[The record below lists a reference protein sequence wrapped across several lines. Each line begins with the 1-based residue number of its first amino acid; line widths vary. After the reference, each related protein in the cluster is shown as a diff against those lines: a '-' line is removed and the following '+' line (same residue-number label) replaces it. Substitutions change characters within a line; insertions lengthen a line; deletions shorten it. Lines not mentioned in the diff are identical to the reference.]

1 MSSAMKLTDEQLEQI
16 ASYLEA
22 NSEKLCSKNNLIN
35 LRPYD
40 LQIFERMTRVEE
52 ELRNQRELLIKQNET
67 MQFGFSQID
76 KRFDDVNK
84 RFEDVNKRFDDVNKR
99 FDDVNKRFDDV
110 NKRFAMLT
118 WIFGIG
124 FTIIATV
131 ISLSSFFAK

>member
-16 ASYLEA
+16 ASYLEE
-22 NSEKLCSKNNLIN
+22 NSEKLCSKNNLIH

-40 LQIFERMTRVEE
+40 LQIFERITRVEE
-52 ELRNQRELLIKQNET
+52 ELRNQRELIIKQNET

-99 FDDVNKRFDDV
+99 FDDVNKRF
-110 NKRFAMLT
+110 AMLT

>member
-1 MSSAMKLTDEQLEQI
+1 MSSAMKLTDKQLEQI
-16 ASYLEA
+16 ALYLEE
-22 NSEKLCSKNNLIN
+22 NSEKLCSKNNLIH

-40 LQIFERMTRVEE
+40 LQIFERITRVEE
-52 ELRNQRELLIKQNET
+52 ELRNQRELIIKQNET
-67 MQFGFSQID
+67 MQFGFSQTD
-76 KRFDDVNK
+76 KRFDDINK
-84 RFEDVNKRFDDVNKR
+84 RFEDVNKRFDDVNQR

-131 ISLSSFFAK
+131 ISLSSFLAK

>member
-22 NSEKLCSKNNLIN
+22 NSEKLCSKNNLIH

-99 FDDVNKRFDDV
+99 F
-110 NKRFAMLT
+110 AMLT

>member
-22 NSEKLCSKNNLIN
+22 NSEKLCSKNNLIH

>member
-22 NSEKLCSKNNLIN
+22 NSEKLCFKNNLIN

>member
-16 ASYLEA
+16 ASYLEE
-22 NSEKLCSKNNLIN
+22 NSEKLCSKNNLIH

-40 LQIFERMTRVEE
+40 LQIFERITRVEE
-52 ELRNQRELLIKQNET
+52 ELRNQRELIIKQNET

-99 FDDVNKRFDDV
+99 F
-110 NKRFAMLT
+110 AMLT

>member
-99 FDDVNKRFDDV
+99 FDDVNKRFDNV

>member
-1 MSSAMKLTDEQLEQI
+1 MKLTDEQLEQI
-16 ASYLEA
+16 ASYLEE
-22 NSEKLCSKNNLIN
+22 NSEKLCSNNNLIH

-40 LQIFERMTRVEE
+40 LQIFERITRVEE
-52 ELRNQRELLIKQNET
+52 ELRNQRELIIKQNET

-99 FDDVNKRFDDV
+99 FDDVNKRF
-110 NKRFAMLT
+110 AMLT

>member
-1 MSSAMKLTDEQLEQI
+1 MKLTDKQLEQI
-16 ASYLEA
+16 ALYLEE
-22 NSEKLCSKNNLIN
+22 NSEKLCSKNNLIH

-40 LQIFERMTRVEE
+40 LQIFERITRVEE
-52 ELRNQRELLIKQNET
+52 ELRNQRELIIKQNET
-67 MQFGFSQID
+67 MQFGFSQTD
-76 KRFDDVNK
+76 KRFDDINK
-84 RFEDVNKRFDDVNKR
+84 RFEDVNKRFDDVNQR

-131 ISLSSFFAK
+131 ISLSSFLAK